1 MNSTTRTLLLP
12 LIIVASVIM
21 LQACSTCDPVASLYV
36 GGNATMLVN
45 KEGVLERSTKPTA
58 KYFLKA
64 PGDTFLVEQGRAF
77 ELSMPDPIDLSA
89 YALVVSKK
97 DTVAAGPEY
106 YKVALLKSCMPY
118 IEMSDKCQVVNWYNP
133 YRLPEVRIKNT
144 NHQLVTT
151 PLLSD
156 SNEVIGYEVRLG
168 TTDADSC
175 RSLALDRFSERRKS
189 LSKTNKKDPVVLKV
203 IRSRPRKDPAK
214 LAELIVVRPPS

>member
-1 MNSTTRTLLLP
+1 MKSIKRSLLLP
-12 LIIVASVIM
+12 LIIVASVII

-45 KEGVLERSTKPTA
+45 KEGALERSTKPTA

-89 YALVVSKK
+89 YALVISKI
-97 DTVAAGPEY
+97 DSVVAGGEY

-118 IEMSDKCQVVNWYNP
+118 IEMSEKCQVVNWYNP

-144 NHQLVTT
+144 NYQLVTT

-168 TTDADSC
+168 AREDGCQSV
-175 RSLALDRFSERRKS
+175 ALERFSEKRKG
-189 LSKTNKKDPVVLKV
+189 LSKSNKKDPVVIKV
-203 IRSRPRKDPAK
+203 IPSRPRKDPAK
-214 LAELIVVRPPS
+214 LAELIVVGPPS